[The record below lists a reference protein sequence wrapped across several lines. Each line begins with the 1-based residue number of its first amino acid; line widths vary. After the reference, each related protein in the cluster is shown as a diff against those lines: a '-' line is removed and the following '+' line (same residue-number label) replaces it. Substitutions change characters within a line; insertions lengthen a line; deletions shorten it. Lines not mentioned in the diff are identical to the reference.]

1 MKRGLIAFLF
11 FAALVLLWELAV
23 RSGRWSAV
31 ILPSPVSVAEY
42 LWTSIGDGSLPES
55 TWVTLKRLLIG
66 YALGLII
73 GLPLG
78 LLTSTSQVLEDTV
91 GALALGFQ
99 TLPSVCWVPLAL
111 IWFGQTEGAMLFVVV
126 MGTVWSV
133 IIATDYG
140 ARSIPPIF
148 ARAARTMGSEGL
160 HRWTRVILPA
170 SLPFLVTGMKQ
181 GWAFAWRSLMAA
193 EIYVTILTGFG
204 LGHLLHYGRELNAM
218 EQVIGVMLAI
228 VLIGL
233 LADRLLFSPW
243 ERFLH
248 RRWGTNVKAT

>member
-1 MKRGLIAFLF
+1 MRRGLIVFLF
-11 FAALVLLWELAV
+11 FAGLALLWELAV

-31 ILPSPVSVAEY
+31 LLPSPVSVAEY
-42 LWTSIGDGSLPES
+42 LLASIRDGTLLES
-55 TWVTLKRLLIG
+55 AWITLKRLLVG
-66 YALGLII
+66 YFLGLAI

-78 LLTSTSQVLEDTV
+78 LLTSTSQVLEDTI
-91 GALALGFQ
+91 GAMALGMQ